1 MSMSIYEGLISDLK
15 IKLNND
21 KNKFNNI
28 FRLINNNNNYD
39 MTIHKLVENIL
50 IERERIADDMNK
62 KLNDLLWLNNALIQ
76 FGEQPQPSKTKAKNL
91 LKRKVFINI
100 YDFNEERYNK
110 RTTKKLLKEDL
121 FENEDRL
128 FPLSI
133 AKQLIHL
140 KSFLIDINLK
150 KNREKKSRIYK

>member
-1 MSMSIYEGLISDLK
+1 MSIYEGLISDLK

-50 IERERIADDMNK
+50 IERERIANDMNN

-76 FGEQPQPSKTKAKNL
+76 FGEQPQPSKTKAKKL
-91 LKRKVFINI
+91 LKTKVFINI
-100 YDFNEERYNK
+100 HDLNEGRYDK
-110 RTTKKLLKEDL
+110 RTTKELLRKDLKE
-121 FENEDRL
+121 NPDRKVS
-128 FPLSI
+128 LSI
-133 AKQLIHL
+133 PKRMIHL
-140 KSFLIDINLK
+140 KNFLIHVYERK
-150 KNREKKSRIYK
+150 